1 MGVRVLVEIKRNN
14 RVVNSAALVNSGYEA
29 DEPELHVPLALARV
43 LGFKLEGLKGER
55 YKVVGAEVTT
65 FILGEVEVRVRAE
78 DKVSEWVKAKAVS
91 VPGEYEVILSDAI
104 TEQLGVEILKPR
116 TGLWRFVGE
125 LKVRKSV
132 EEKYWVG

>member
-55 YKVVGAEVTT
+55 
-65 FILGEVEVRVRAE
+65 
-78 DKVSEWVKAKAVS
+78 
-91 VPGEYEVILSDAI
+91 
-104 TEQLGVEILKPR
+104 
-116 TGLWRFVGE
+116 
-125 LKVRKSV
+125 
-132 EEKYWVG
+132 

>member
-65 FILGEVEVRVRAE
+65 YILGEVEVRVRTE

-104 TEQLGVEILKPR
+104 TEQLGIEIVKPR
-116 TGLWRFVGE
+116 TGLWRLVGE
-125 LKVRKSV
+125 TRVRKSV
-132 EEKYWVG
+132 EAKYWIE